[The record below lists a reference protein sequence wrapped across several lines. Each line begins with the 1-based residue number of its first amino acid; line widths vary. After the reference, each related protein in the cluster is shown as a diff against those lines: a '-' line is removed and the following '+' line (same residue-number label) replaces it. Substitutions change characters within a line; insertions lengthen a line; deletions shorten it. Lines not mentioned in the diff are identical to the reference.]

1 MLTNLA
7 APRPFMEI
15 ITVPHYSTSASINK
29 TTIITASCGGNYPNS
44 VPSNTTLHFNVAAG
58 LTKNQAIGKNFNL
71 KPTSWQAAEKIVVE
85 DIFGGRLL
93 QGGLV
98 FQQNFLIRVS
108 ELGPDC
114 KASIEALINI
124 LQESAMNHFKS
135 AGLMAKEVGA
145 STPEMSRRNLIWV
158 VYRMK
163 IVVESYPS
171 WADMIQ
177 VETWTCASGR
187 NGMRRDW
194 IVRDY
199 KTGKTLLRAF
209 CVYLMMNK
217 RTRKLS
223 KFIEEVREET
233 KSIFMEI
240 TDPTIDDNEDD
251 RKLRELDFDT
261 ADHVQSGLLPK
272 RSDMDF
278 NQHVNHVKY
287 IDWILESVPHWI
299 LESRKMTSIT
309 LEFMKECGMDS
320 VLESLCAFSCRA
332 GCTKSEGIELE
343 HTIRLQNQSHIILRG
358 RTTWM
363 PNHPK

>member
-15 ITVPHYSTSASINK
+15 IT
-29 TTIITASCGGNYPNS
+29 
-44 VPSNTTLHFNVAAG
+44 
-58 LTKNQAIGKNFNL
+58 
-71 KPTSWQAAEKIVVE
+71 AAEKIVVE

-261 ADHVQSGLLPK
+261 ADHVQSECSSLDIREPENDKYNLGVHEGVWDGQCAGIFMCFFLQSRVYKK
-272 RSDMDF
+272 RRD
-278 NQHVNHVKY
+278 
-287 IDWILESVPHWI
+287 
-299 LESRKMTSIT
+299 
-309 LEFMKECGMDS
+309 
-320 VLESLCAFSCRA
+320 
-332 GCTKSEGIELE
+332 
-343 HTIRLQNQSHIILRG
+343 
-358 RTTWM
+358 
-363 PNHPK
+363 